1 MSKPE
6 RTGWKLPGAEDKDGN
21 IKEGVISAYVLGTIA
36 VLGALGVAAI
46 IGILFLIGTILGADG
61 CVGENCLLDTDYT
74 LRGDAYR

>member
-1 MSKPE
+1 MEVAGCRRQRRQYQK
-6 RTGWKLPGAEDKDGN
+6 
-21 IKEGVISAYVLGTIA
+21 GVISAYVLGTIA